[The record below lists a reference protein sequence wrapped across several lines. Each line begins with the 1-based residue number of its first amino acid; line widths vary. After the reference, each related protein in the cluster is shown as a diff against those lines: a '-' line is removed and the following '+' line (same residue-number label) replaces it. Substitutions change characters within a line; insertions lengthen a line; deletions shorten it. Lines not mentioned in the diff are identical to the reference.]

1 MHTSQSVQAQRFQQW
16 LGQRSE
22 SERMIL
28 AQLWGLSSEDSGDVG
43 RMSTMMLRPET
54 LQRLLERLPEAELR
68 ALQQVQRYGGQI
80 AAAILERDFGRVR
93 AHANY
98 QNPRAY
104 LLALEQLPDPTEA
117 LFLKGLL
124 HEERRAAWHVYRIP
138 DELFV
143 ALPYVPLRSTELAL
157 IPDPPP
163 EAPAEIVAAEA
174 DRLER
179 LMLEFLIAARR
190 QRLPVLA
197 TGALTKEGLKQLD
210 IAWNKNKGKEAPSR
224 ESYWP
229 YAQFMRML
237 AISANLV
244 RIDAGNLLCP
254 THEALAWM
262 RLSAHQRSH
271 HLLEAWVASA
281 WDDMRVFAGLKF
293 GNELRR
299 HMPEE
304 KRSLL
309 QFVVQL
315 PVDQWVSLDTLVE
328 AIYRADP
335 DFMRTDG
342 EYGHWRITDRF
353 GRSVDG
359 FEHWHD
365 VEGQFIRMVITG
377 SLYWLGLLD
386 LSVLN
391 DVSHSVRL
399 TRYGSAVLH
408 NQLPEPAAYTARIIV
423 QPNFEVVVP
432 PETPPYDRFQ
442 LDRIAELVS
451 GDETQLFRLT
461 RRSIQDALEGGGEFK
476 DIMAFLEASTAQ
488 RLPQNVLASLHE
500 WAGSQ
505 RRLNLRRAA
514 ILSAESAALLEQ
526 VRHDRRIRLSGR
538 ALNEQEWELPES
550 EAAILAERLRKSSYG
565 VQNDAPDVDTPLNE
579 RDMTSILAALLF
591 VSRHDPTHLVSS
603 ALLQRVMRLLPERQ
617 IQRAYELARIADNSR

>member
-1 MHTSQSVQAQRFQQW
+1 MNRSQSMHAPSFQEW
-16 LGQRSE
+16 LGQRGE
-22 SERMIL
+22 SERLIL
-28 AQLWGLSSEDSGDVG
+28 AQLWALSAEDSVDVA
-43 RMSTMMLRPET
+43 RMSAAMLRPET
-54 LQRLLERLPEAELR
+54 LQSLLERLPEAELR
-68 ALQQVQRYGGQI
+68 ALQRVQSYGGQI

-93 AHANY
+93 THANY

-104 LLALEQLPDPTEA
+104 LLALEQLPEPTEA

-124 HEERRAAWHVYRIP
+124 HEERRAAGHVYRIP
-138 DELFV
+138 DEIFAV
-143 ALPYVPLRSTELAL
+143 LPSVPLRSTQLAL
-157 IPDPPP
+157 SLSTPAQ
-163 EAPAEIVAAEA
+163 APAEIISAEV

-179 LMLEFLIAARR
+179 CMLEFLIAARR

-210 IAWNKNKGKEAPSR
+210 MAWNKNKGKDAPSR

-229 YAQFMRML
+229 YAQFTRML

-254 THEALAWM
+254 TREALTWM
-262 RLSAHQRSH
+262 RLSDYQRSRQ
-271 HLLEAWVASA
+271 LLEAWIASA
-281 WDDMRVFAGLKF
+281 WDDMRIFAGLKF

-299 HMPEE
+299 HMPGE
-304 KRSLL
+304 KRALL
-309 QFVVQL
+309 QLIVQL
-315 PVDQWVSLDTLVE
+315 PIDQWISLDTLVE
-328 AIYRADP
+328 AIYSADP

-353 GRSVDG
+353 GRNIDG

-365 VEGQFIRMVITG
+365 VEGQFIRIVIAG

-391 DVSHSVRL
+391 DAPYAVRL
-399 TRYGSAVLH
+399 TNYGAAVLR
-408 NQLPEPAAYTARIIV
+408 NQAPEPSAYTARIVV

-432 PETPPYDRFQ
+432 PETSLYDRFQ
-442 LDRIAELVS
+442 IDRIAELVS

-461 RRSIQDALEGGGEFK
+461 RRSIQAALEGGAEFEE
-476 DIMAFLEASTAQ
+476 IMDFLEASTAQ
-488 RLPQNVLASLHE
+488 ALSQNVLASLRE

-505 RRLNLRRAA
+505 RRLSLRRAA

-550 EAAILAERLRKSSYG
+550 EAAILAERLRQSSYG
-565 VQNDAPDVDTPLNE
+565 VQNDAPDVDAPLSE

-591 VSRHDPTHLVSS
+591 VSRHDPTHLVSG
-603 ALLQRVMRLLPERQ
+603 ALLQRVLRLLPERQ
-617 IQRAYELARIADNSR
+617 VQRAYELARIADNNR